1 MLGRLAEMNA
11 AFQVSAANVAACYG
25 GQSQIRCGFG
35 VDYYGQSKLDL
46 FVGRTF
52 VLVHS
57 DGL

>member
-1 MLGRLAEMNA
+1 MNT

>member
-1 MLGRLAEMNA
+1 MLGNLAEMKTA
-11 AFQVSAANVAACYG
+11 LQVSAAYVAACYG
-25 GQSQIRCGFG
+25 GQSQIRCGLG

-46 FVGRTF
+46 FEGRAF